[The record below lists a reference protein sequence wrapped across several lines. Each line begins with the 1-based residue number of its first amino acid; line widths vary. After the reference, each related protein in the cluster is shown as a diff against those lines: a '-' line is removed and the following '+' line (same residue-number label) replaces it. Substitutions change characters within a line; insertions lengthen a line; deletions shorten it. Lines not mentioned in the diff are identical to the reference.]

1 MDRAMKQRTALV
13 AGATGIVGRNT
24 IEQLLAG
31 GWEIVGLSRQ
41 TPKVEIGYRH
51 IAADLADAETCRA
64 NLDGLDGITHVF
76 YAARADRE
84 DKFAEA
90 ELSRRMLANLMDAV
104 EPQAQGLEH
113 VHLMHGTKWYANQNG
128 PYKTP
133 AKEDDPRALVP
144 IFYYQ
149 QQDEIVARQE
159 GKAWHWSSLRPGLIC
174 GFSVGYPHNLMT
186 LIAVYA
192 VVSKEL
198 GLPLRFPGSPGCY
211 ETLYQA
217 VDADLLGRASIWA
230 ATTPECVNQAFN
242 IHNGD
247 YYRWESLWP
256 RLADFFGMEAGPVQT
271 ISLARLMPAYEAVW
285 DAAVAKYD
293 LAPHAYADMAHW
305 PFGDLI
311 FDIWWDDI
319 SSIVKLRQHGFAE
332 AMDSEQMFMDILG
345 DFRRRRII
353 P

>member
-1 MDRAMKQRTALV
+1 MSRRTALV
-13 AGATGIVGRNT
+13 VGASGIVGRNT

-31 GWEIVGLSRQ
+31 GWEVVGLSRRA
-41 TPKVEIGYRH
+41 PEGEIGYRH
-51 IAADLADAETCRA
+51 IAVDLADGEACRA
-64 NLDGLDGITHVF
+64 RLNGLDGITHIF

-90 ELSRRMLANLMDAV
+90 ELSRRMLANLMETV
-104 EPQAQGLEH
+104 EPLAPDLEH
-113 VHLMHGTKWYANQNG
+113 VHLMHGTKWYANKNG

-149 QQDEIVARQE
+149 QQDYIAARQA
-159 GKAWHWSSLRPGLIC
+159 GKLWHWSTLRPGLIC

-211 ETLYQA
+211 ATLYQA
-217 VDADLLGRASIWA
+217 VDVGLLGRASIWA
-230 ATTPECVNQAFN
+230 ASTPACANQAFN

-247 YYRWESLWP
+247 YYRWETLWP
-256 RLADFFGMEAGPVQT
+256 RLADFFGMEVGPVQT
-271 ISLARLMPAYEAVW
+271 ISLAGLMPAYEAVW
-285 DAAVAKYD
+285 GAAVAKYD
-293 LAPHAYADMAHW
+293 LEPHAYADMAHW
-305 PFGDLI
+305 AFGDLI
-311 FDIWWDDI
+311 FNIWWDDI
-319 SSIVKLRQHGFAE
+319 SSIVKLRQYGFTE
-332 AMDSEQMFMDILG
+332 AMDTEQMFLDIFA